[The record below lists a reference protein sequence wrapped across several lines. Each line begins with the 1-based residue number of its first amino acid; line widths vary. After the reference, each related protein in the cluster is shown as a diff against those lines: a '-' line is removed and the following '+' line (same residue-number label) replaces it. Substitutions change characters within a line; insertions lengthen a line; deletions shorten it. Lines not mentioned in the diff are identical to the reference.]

1 MAGRKWNEKN
11 LFTMPM
17 NKENVKRSL
26 SNCYYIKTINMN
38 INGTKLPIHNTN
50 KTLYRLYNKYN
61 EKKRIDNFVYLP
73 TDYIT
78 HLFYKV
84 YDIEYDGEFGP
95 YNYKFSTFNAMI
107 DNWPIPPNKLYF
119 CFDED
124 IINIT
129 NEKTTIQYIPM
140 KYYEIIF
147 SDSINHFNKYK
158 ELDNFRIKVNDI
170 QFNSNIK
177 EISVNEYENI
187 INIMYN
193 HITKKKKRK
202 IDFL

>member
-1 MAGRKWNEKN
+1 
-11 LFTMPM
+11 
-17 NKENVKRSL
+17 
-26 SNCYYIKTINMN
+26 
-38 INGTKLPIHNTN
+38 
-50 KTLYRLYNKYN
+50 
-61 EKKRIDNFVYLP
+61 
-73 TDYIT
+73 
-78 HLFYKV
+78 
-84 YDIEYDGEFGP
+84 
-95 YNYKFSTFNAMI
+95 
-107 DNWPIPPNKLYF
+107 
-119 CFDED
+119 
-124 IINIT
+124 
-129 NEKTTIQYIPM
+129 M